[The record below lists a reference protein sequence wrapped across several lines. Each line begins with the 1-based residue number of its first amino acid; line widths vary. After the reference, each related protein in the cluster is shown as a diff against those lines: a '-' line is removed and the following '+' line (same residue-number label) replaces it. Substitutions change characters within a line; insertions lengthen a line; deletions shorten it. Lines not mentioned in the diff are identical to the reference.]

1 MNDIISQRCGDDEDL
16 RESLDFS
23 SKNPKMKR
31 VIGAIKDKLGLTAA
45 YLVPLLGKNELE
57 SKKRIIAEHLKD
69 FP

>member
-1 MNDIISQRCGDDEDL
+1 
-16 RESLDFS
+16 
-23 SKNPKMKR
+23 MKR